1 MRVQVCIIGG
11 GPSGLLLSQL
21 LHLQGIDTIVLEKS
35 SRDHVLSR
43 ISEREQKADQAIQD
57 LVLGKT
63 DNIHNVMLAVA
74 GADLSFRMI
83 LEIRNRL
90 TAAAQ
95 EILRMQ
101 I

>member
-1 MRVQVCIIGG
+1 MAITPLQSF
-11 GPSGLLLSQL
+11 GPSVSSTPTESSSSSAADSGPFARVFD
-21 LHLQGIDTIVLEKS
+21 HL
-35 SRDHVLSR
+35 LSR
-43 ISEREQKADQAIQD
+43 INERELQADQAIQD

-74 GADLSFRMI
+74 GADLTFRMI

-90 TAAAQ
+90 TAATQ